1 MMQQEGRSK
10 VTITGGGSSEIKKVF
25 VTGGAGYVGSAL
37 VPSLL
42 AKGYEVVV
50 YDLYIYGDVF
60 KGINDPKLTE
70 IKWDIRDKEKITAAA
85 KGSDAIIHLACISND
100 PSFELDH
107 ELGRSINYD
116 AFFNV
121 IEAAKANKVK
131 RFIYASTS
139 SVYGLK
145 SEKNVVEEASL
156 EPLTDYSKYKAECE
170 QVLQEKG
177 IDMEWVTIRPA
188 TVCGY
193 APRLRLDL
201 VVNILT
207 INALINRKIKIFGG
221 SQLRP
226 NLNIK
231 DMIRAY
237 ELLLTA
243 PSEKVNHQTFNAG
256 YQNLTVNEIAMLAK
270 KIVEKALGEKV
281 ELEIVP
287 TNDNRS
293 YHINSDKIRKV
304 LGFAPQYTVEEAIET
319 LVDAFKKGLLKD
331 PLNNPLYH
339 NIKRMQELKLK

>member
-1 MMQQEGRSK
+1 MVKISN
-10 VTITGGGSSEIKKVF
+10 TADTGIKRVLI
-25 VTGGAGYVGSAL
+25 TGGAGYVGSAL

-42 AKGYEVVV
+42 SKGYEVVV

-60 KGINDPKLTE
+60 KGINDSKLIQ
-70 IKWDIRDKEKITAAA
+70 IKGDIRDKNKLVAAS

-100 PSFELDH
+100 PSFELNPG
-107 ELGRSINYD
+107 LGKSINFD
-116 AFFNV
+116 AFYNV
-121 IEAAKANKVK
+121 MEAARANNAK
-131 RFIYASTS
+131 RLIYASTS

-145 SEKNVVEEASL
+145 PEKNVVEEATL

-170 QVLQEKG
+170 RVLKEEG
-177 IDMEWVTIRPA
+177 EDLEWVTIRPA

-207 INALINRKIKIFGG
+207 INALVNRKVKIFGG

-243 PSEKVNHQTFNAG
+243 PWEKLRHQTFNAG
-256 YQNLTVNEIAMLAK
+256 YQNLAVNEIAMLVKRIA
-270 KIVEKALGEKV
+270 EKGIG
-281 ELEIVP
+281 LEVSLEVVP

-293 YHINSDKIRKV
+293 YHINSDKIKRV
-304 LGFAPQYTVEEAIET
+304 LGFTAKYTVEEAVET
-319 LVDAFKKGLLKD
+319 LVEAFKKGLLKD

-339 NIKRMQELKLK
+339 NIKQMQKLKLK